1 MHVKLKYCVRTLA
14 NSKIVYDDVSVIA
27 KTTETFT
34 MFEFREIRFIDSYL
48 FLSSSLENLISILVK
63 SVKDKFEHSIRHL
76 GDFDQVFDKGVK
88 LSLIVHGLVGPV

>member
-1 MHVKLKYCVRTLA
+1 MHVKLKYCGRTLA
-14 NSKIVYDDVSVIA
+14 NSKIVYDYVNVIA

-63 SVKDKFEHSIRHL
+63 SDEDKFEHSIRHL
-76 GDFDQVFDKGVK
+76 GDIDLVFDKGV
-88 LSLIVHGLVGPV
+88 